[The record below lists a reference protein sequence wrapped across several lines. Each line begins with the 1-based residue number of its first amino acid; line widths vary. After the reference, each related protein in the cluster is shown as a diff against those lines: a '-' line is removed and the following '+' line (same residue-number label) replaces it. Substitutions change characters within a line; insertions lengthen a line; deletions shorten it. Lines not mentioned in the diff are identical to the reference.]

1 MNELVEYKGNALT
14 AVEGN
19 ALAPVAEP
27 GSLARHDGGTAD
39 PNAAGTPSGG
49 RSRIGVAVIA
59 ASILAAVAV
68 GAAAFGSGFN
78 SSAVSGASGSAK
90 GNLSASVSNSA
101 ASHSV
106 AFTVSATQKSATS
119 VTTLLTG
126 SGSVDLSRDIGQMTA
141 SIPALSAYTGGLA
154 GGSVRVVSDGSNLYV
169 QVPALSAL
177 TGGKSW
183 FEATMP
189 GTGSKSGTSPGSLS
203 LSTLTD
209 PAKALAMLGSLG
221 SPVTKVGTVWIDG
234 TSTTEYKTTITGAE
248 LLAQLQHNGKGSS
261 PSTGAAAK
269 ALHQLG
275 LVSVPVT
282 AWVGQD
288 GYLRQV
294 SVAIDLSHA
303 TLGDLLGGLF
313 SPSSTTG
320 TGAGSVLALT
330 VGFSHYGAPVS
341 ASVPPPSDVTNLGGI
356 MSSVK
361 GGFSNVGRALGGMA
375 SKV

>member
-1 MNELVEYKGNALT
+1 
-14 AVEGN
+14 
-19 ALAPVAEP
+19 
-27 GSLARHDGGTAD
+27 
-39 PNAAGTPSGG
+39 
-49 RSRIGVAVIA
+49 
-59 ASILAAVAV
+59 
-68 GAAAFGSGFN
+68 
-78 SSAVSGASGSAK
+78 
-90 GNLSASVSNSA
+90 
-101 ASHSV
+101 
-106 AFTVSATQKSATS
+106 
-119 VTTLLTG
+119 
-126 SGSVDLSRDIGQMTA
+126 MTA
-141 SIPALSAYTGGLA
+141 SIPALSTYTGRLA
-154 GGSVRVVSDGSNLYV
+154 DGSVQVVSDGSNVYV

-183 FEATMP
+183 LEATMP
-189 GTGSKSGTSPGSLS
+189 GTGSKSGTSAGSLS

-221 SPVTKVGTVWIDG
+221 SPVTRVGTVQIDG

-248 LLAQLQHNGKGSS
+248 LIAQRQHNSEGSS

-275 LVSVPVT
+275 LVSVPVA

-288 GYLRQV
+288 GHLRQA

-303 TLGDLLGGLF
+303 TLGGLLGGLF
-313 SPSSTTG
+313 SPSTTAG

-330 VGFSHYGAPVS
+330 VGFSRYGAPVS
-341 ASVPPPSDVTNLGGI
+341 VTVPPPSDVTNLGGI

-361 GGFSNVGRALGGMA
+361 GGFSNMGRALGGMA